1 MSQHPFEHDLLG
13 KTLAGKYRLV
23 EVQGAGF
30 YSVVFVAHQHFCNRF
45 VRPVAIKVSRQTGL
59 TEETAPDL
67 FGDALILARLLASS
81 DHEGRRHLVQIH
93 DMGLLPE
100 HEGRAYLV
108 MEYVDGQPLF
118 RHMQAAGR
126 FSVATGLRFFKQTC
140 HAMSLVH
147 AQGAIH
153 RDLIPENILV
163 DRKGVVRVVDFG
175 LAAYADS
182 RTGFVPGATGT
193 FCYMAPETMQGRS
206 TPASDVY
213 SIGLVMYQ
221 LFTGGGPHLS
231 ARWVV
236 DEKEDRSQD
245 NYRIKTSLRFAPPS
259 EFQNEIRNDYR
270 WLDGIIL
277 RCLDKDPSRRFADA
291 AKLLAALEAC
301 EAGERIAEPVASES
315 EEEEGTTPLPE
326 QKPVPRLPDEAAE
339 TMFREVRKLLAARA
353 YDQVIDKLDIYR
365 PAEWAVVDVLAARTL
380 RALGQAYLGKNE
392 LRLAREC
399 LEQLRACQR
408 EQNLLPKADYAAALS
423 DLFRCYRGLGMDEL
437 AKATQEETKKL
448 L

>member
-1 MSQHPFEHDLLG
+1 MAEHSFEHDLVG
-13 KTLAGKYRLV
+13 KTLAGKYRLI

-100 HEGRAYLV
+100 HDGRAYLV
-108 MEYVDGQPLF
+108 MEYVDGQPLM

-126 FSVATGLRFFKQTC
+126 FNVATGLRFFKQIC
-140 HAMSLVH
+140 LAMAMVH

-163 DRKGVVRVVDFG
+163 DRRGVVRVVDFG
-175 LAAYADS
+175 LAAYADP
-182 RTGFVPGATGT
+182 RAGFVPGAMGT
-193 FCYMAPETMQGRS
+193 FCYMAPETLRGRS

-221 LFTGGGPHLS
+221 LFTGGGPHLT
-231 ARWVV
+231 AGWLV
-236 DEKEDRSQD
+236 DDKEDRSQD
-245 NYRIKTSLRFAPPS
+245 NYRIKTNLSFRPVS
-259 EFQNEIRNDYR
+259 EFQNEIRNDHR
-270 WLDGIIL
+270 WLDGLIL
-277 RCLDKDPSRRFADA
+277 RCLENDPAKRFVDA
-291 AKLLAALEAC
+291 GKLLQAIEAC
-301 EAGERIAEPVASES
+301 EGGESL
-315 EEEEGTTPLPE
+315 PLPTL
-326 QKPVPRLPDEAAE
+326 PSPDEVVPPPEKQTKLDDVDAE
-339 TMFREVRKLLAARA
+339 TLFREVRKLLASRA
-353 YDQVIDKLDIYR
+353 YAQVIDRLDIYR
-365 PAEWAVVDVLAARTL
+365 PADWAVLDLMGARTL
-380 RALGQAYLGKNE
+380 RALGQAFLGQGE
-392 LRLAREC
+392 LQQAREC
-399 LEQLRACQR
+399 LEQLRAGQR
-408 EQNLLPKADYAAALS
+408 ELNLLSKTDFAAVLS
-423 DLFRCYRGLGMDEL
+423 DLFKCYRGLGLQDL
-437 AKATQEETKKL
+437 ARACQEEAKRL